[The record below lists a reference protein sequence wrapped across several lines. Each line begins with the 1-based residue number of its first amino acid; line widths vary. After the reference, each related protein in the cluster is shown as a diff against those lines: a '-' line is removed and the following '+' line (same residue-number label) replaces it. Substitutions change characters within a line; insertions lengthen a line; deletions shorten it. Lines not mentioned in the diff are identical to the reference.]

1 MGALEDAAMVDEQFK
16 ESSEAVTSAFY
27 ALQDAAYQVKN
38 VLDELEFDPARLNE
52 VEQRLALLQTL
63 KRKYG
68 TTVEEIL
75 AYYEKIKNEL
85 NELLNRDEI
94 LQVKERRV
102 LEMEAVLNEIWLV
115 NFQLYV
121 KLRLNN

>member
-1 MGALEDAAMVDEQFK
+1 M
-16 ESSEAVTSAFY
+16 
-27 ALQDAAYQVKN
+27 
-38 VLDELEFDPARLNE
+38 LDELEFDPARLNE

-85 NELLNRDEI
+85 NELLHG
-94 LQVKERRV
+94 
-102 LEMEAVLNEIWLV
+102 
-115 NFQLYV
+115 
-121 KLRLNN
+121 